1 MTMLVSE
8 GIGKLATAL
17 AKAQGVMDDALKLNK
32 NPHFKSSYADL
43 AAVRAAIQKPLSE
56 NGLAYVQLLST
67 SNDGLDVKT
76 MLIHGE
82 SGEYIGDT
90 LTIPL
95 GQQRTPQAVGSAAS
109 YGRRYGLMAL
119 IGIAAED
126 DDGNAATES
135 AQADAGKYGAISTR
149 KSSAK
154 AKRDGDWEKLAADM
168 RDAQSAVSLQR
179 LWDDYRQG
187 EYATWNAD
195 WRREAEEL
203 FEKRMAEFSA
213 GEGLKET
220 LEDSLEAELPAATFA
235 PNARERAKGAT
246 GFVTPSAAQVEL
258 YRERMAWLKGANT
271 VEDLKER
278 AKNSQHQ
285 AAVAKLT
292 PGQVENLRAAYL
304 DHAAALQGALLS
316 AG

>member
-1 MTMLVSE
+1 MLISG

-126 DDGNAATES
+126 DDGNAAQES
-135 AQADAGKYGAISTR
+135 AQDGKYGIVSTR

-154 AKRDGDWEKLAADM
+154 AKRDGDWEKLTADM

-179 LWDDYRQG
+179 LWDSYRQG
-187 EYATWNAD
+187 EYQTWNED

-203 FEKRMAEFSA
+203 FAHRMAEFSA

-220 LEDSLEAELPAATFA
+220 LEDSLEAELPTATFA
-235 PNARERAKGAT
+235 SNARERAKGAT
-246 GFVTPSAAQVEL
+246 GFVTPTAAQVEC
-258 YRERMAWLKGANT
+258 YRERMTWLRGAKT
-271 VEDLKER
+271 AKELKER
-278 AKNSQHQ
+278 ASNAEHLREINQ
-285 AAVAKLT
+285 LT
-292 PGQVENLRAAYL
+292 PGQLDNLRAVYL
-304 DHAAALQGALLS
+304 DQGAILAANAS